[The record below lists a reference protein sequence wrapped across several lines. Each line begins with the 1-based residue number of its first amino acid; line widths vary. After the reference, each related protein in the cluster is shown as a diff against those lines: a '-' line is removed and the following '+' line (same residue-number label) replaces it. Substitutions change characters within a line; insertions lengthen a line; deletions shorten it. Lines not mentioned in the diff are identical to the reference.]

1 MRTRTRLSLILG
13 GILVI
18 GLLLVLVTAPSFV
31 DSSTNVVLPDRLIP
45 ITPEARTLH
54 ATLRVVDL
62 HDDVLLWNRDPLER
76 HERGHTDVPRL
87 LEGRTAIQI
96 FSAVTK
102 SPRGLNYD
110 MNTGDSDNITLLSV
124 LQRWPPATWRSRTQR
139 ALHQARRLRD
149 AARRSSGALT
159 VIASTADL
167 DAFLAKPNAGTTAL
181 GGILAIEGLHALDG
195 QLANVDTLYAAGYRM
210 MGLTHFFDNDVAASA
225 HGVSKGGL
233 TELGRQVVRR
243 METLGIA
250 VDLAHLAPAGVDE
263 VLGMAT
269 RPVVVS
275 HTGAQATCPGPRNL
289 TDDQIRRVAKNGGVI
304 GIGYWDGA
312 ICEVNA
318 PSAARA
324 MRHVATLV
332 GVQYV
337 ALGSDFDGAT
347 QVPFDASQ
355 LVQMTQALL
364 AEGFSEIEIRGIMGE
379 NAIRFLRASLPPRN
393 P

>member
-1 MRTRTRLSLILG
+1 MRSRTRIGLILG

-18 GLLLVLVTAPSFV
+18 GLLLVLFTVPSYV
-31 DSSTNVVLPDRLIP
+31 DSNANIVLPDRLIP
-45 ITPEARTLH
+45 VTAEARGLH

-62 HDDVLLWNRDPLER
+62 HDDLLLWNRDPLER
-76 HERGHTDVPRL
+76 HARGHTDVPRL
-87 LEGRTAIQI
+87 LEGRTSLQV

-110 MNTGDSDNITLLSV
+110 RNTGESDNITVLTV

-139 ALHQARRLRD
+139 ALHQARRLQD
-149 AARRSSGALT
+149 AGRRSGGALS
-159 VIASTADL
+159 VIASVADL
-167 DAFLAKPNAGTTAL
+167 DAFLAKPNAGSTAL

-195 QLANVDTLYAAGYRM
+195 QLAHVDTLYAAGYRM
-210 MGLTHFFDNDVAASA
+210 MGLTHFFDNEVGASA

-243 METLGIA
+243 MQELHIV
-250 VDLAHLAPAGVDE
+250 VDLAHLAPAGMEE
-263 VLGMAT
+263 VLDMAT

-275 HTGAQATCPGPRNL
+275 HTGVQATCPGPRNL
-289 TDDQIRRVAKNGGVI
+289 SDAQIRRIATNGGLI

-312 ICEVNA
+312 ICQVGA
-318 PSAARA
+318 ASTARA
-324 MRHVATLV
+324 IRHVATV
-332 GVQYV
+332 AGVQHV

-364 AEGFSEIEIRGIMGE
+364 DEGFSEIEIRAIMGE
-379 NAIRFLRASLPPRN
+379 NAIRFLRANLPPRN